1 MGYLSG
7 DAIDGGDGVCY
18 RVELEVEPYLLLA
31 VAVVLAEPLDHKG
44 LQRAPLCHHGGDQRG
59 DDWPVLFPQHRP
71 AVASSELIG
80 RESPE
85 AIGGV
90 GDGGEVASEVEGVED
105 VLLVLHKVLVAFALL
120 RELPDP
126 QQIVTDVLL
135 HDKHLVHDST
145 PDLHRG
151 VHLGIKPLHVSTRQQ
166 SSVHRIIELE
176 VI

>member
-44 LQRAPLCHHGGDQRG
+44 SQRTPLHHHVVDQRG
-59 DDWPVLFPQHRP
+59 DDGSVPLTEHGP
-71 AVASSELIG
+71 AVAPHKLVWS
-80 RESPE
+80 ESPE
-85 AIGGV
+85 AV
-90 GDGGEVASEVEGVED
+90 GCVGNGDEVASEVEGVED